1 MDTIKETIIE
11 ENTIKSI
18 VLYECEML
26 MAQYKQDDIRGLEIV
41 TKAIITIVN
50 NSLKT
55 EKDADHIETLN
66 IMKARHEKELDLI
79 SKYIKFLKGDIRISL
94 SDSEVI
100 KGVHY
105 KPQMWSYFRENI
117 EHYQQLGLDVEEIKS
132 YLN

>member
-11 ENTIKSI
+11 ENTIKSSE
-18 VLYECEML
+18 LYECELL
-26 MAQYKQDDIRGLEIV
+26 MVQYKKDDIRGLETV
-41 TKAIITIVN
+41 TKAIVTIIN

-55 EKDADHIETLN
+55 EKDADHRETLK

-79 SKYIKFLKGDIRISL
+79 SKYIGFLKGDIKISL
-94 SDSEVI
+94 SDSEVT

-117 EHYQQLGLDVEEIKS
+117 EHYQQLGIDVEEIKS